1 MKSSLQNIQLP
12 AFVLVDLYKESIV
25 VQDNQQ
31 AAQEKKQ
38 DVDEIPKGKWFLGD
52 NKKQITILVHDTE
65 AVFLN
70 DNTYTFLSSILAA
83 CKLNVGDVAIINF
96 AKTRV
101 TLNTILNELKPNHLL
116 VFGPSIVNIELPFSI
131 PQYQIKQLDNCN
143 YLTAVSLETMQGNT
157 SNAKEEKGKLW
168 KTLQQIFQLK

>member
-25 VQDNQQ
+25 VQETEQ
-31 AAQEKKQ
+31 AVKKIKQ
-38 DVDEIPKGKWFLGD
+38 VVDETPNGKWFLGD
-52 NKKQITILVHDTE
+52 NKKQITILVHDVE

-70 DNTYTFLSSILAA
+70 DNAYTFLSSILAA

-96 AKTRV
+96 AKTKV
-101 TLNTILNELKPNHLL
+101 SLNTILNELKPHNLL
-116 VFGPSIVNIELPFSI
+116 IFGPSSVNIDLPFSI

-143 YLTAVSLETMQGNT
+143 YLTAVLLETMQGNT
-157 SNAKEEKGKLW
+157 PNAKEEKGKLW
-168 KTLQQIFQLK
+168 TSLQQLFQLK